1 MEIMKMWIWRNTSK
15 RDLDD
20 ITGICTDSSI
30 MEFTV
35 FLSKGYGSRIAS
47 PVRLHILIEI
57 LCSGINYES

>member
-1 MEIMKMWIWRNTSK
+1 
-15 RDLDD
+15 
-20 ITGICTDSSI
+20 

-57 LCSGINYES
+57 LRSGINYES